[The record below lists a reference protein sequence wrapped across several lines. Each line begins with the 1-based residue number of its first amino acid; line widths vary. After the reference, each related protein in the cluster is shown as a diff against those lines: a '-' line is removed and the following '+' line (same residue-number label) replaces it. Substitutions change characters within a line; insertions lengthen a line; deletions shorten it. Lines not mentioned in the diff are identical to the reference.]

1 MTPDTIMEMA
11 REEVVYQEWVREEKN
26 RILRMSDTRKKQ
38 GAWDKL
44 FPPMQHDDSWMLTA
58 KIF

>member
-1 MTPDTIMEMA
+1 MEMA